1 VAKLK
6 GRNSPYFAYQV
17 RSYLLFTNLA
27 WGNLCKD
34 KIIVSAAAF
43 ALLSIA
49 GTKAQAADPSILLNK
64 ANVIN
69 YEEIQMAKTAKSKAG
84 DNQSLTF
91 FAETLE
97 ADHKANEEALTALS
111 RQKGVRIE
119 GTPAEADVKVKE
131 LVNLDG
137 GAFNEVFLKDEIADR
152 EKAIALFEH
161 ARTTFADDP
170 DMELYI
176 GQTIHIMQAHLE
188 MAKGI
193 HRHLSKS
200 SPQSPANNK
209 DQ

>member
-1 VAKLK
+1 MK
-6 GRNSPYFAYQV
+6 YE
-17 RSYLLFTNLA
+17 
-27 WGNLCKD
+27 
-34 KIIVSAAAF
+34 IIISAAAF
-43 ALLSIA
+43 ALLGLA
-49 GTKAQAADPSILLNK
+49 GATAHAADASVLLNK

-84 DNQSLTF
+84 DNQSLTT

-119 GTPAEADVKVKE
+119 GTPAEADTKVKE
-131 LVNLDG
+131 LDNLDG
-137 GAFNEVFLKDEIADR
+137 GAFNEAFLKSEIADH

-161 ARTTFADDP
+161 ARKAFAGDP

-176 GQTIHIMQAHLE
+176 GQTIPIMQAHLE

-193 HRHLSKS
+193 QRHLSES

-209 DQ
+209 NK

>member
-1 VAKLK
+1 
-6 GRNSPYFAYQV
+6 
-17 RSYLLFTNLA
+17 
-27 WGNLCKD
+27 
-34 KIIVSAAAF
+34 
-43 ALLSIA
+43 LLSIA

-84 DNQSLTF
+84 DNQSLTS

-111 RQKGVRIE
+111 RQKGVWIE

-137 GAFNEVFLKDEIADR
+137 GVFNEVFLKDEIADR

-176 GQTIHIMQAHLE
+176 GQTIPIMQAHLE